1 MEKIISEDALKK
13 ANNIEKCQILL
24 KDRLGIVK
32 DKNVRRDNKIWIK

>member
-24 KDRLGIVK
+24 SI
-32 DKNVRRDNKIWIK
+32 IKGQARYSKR